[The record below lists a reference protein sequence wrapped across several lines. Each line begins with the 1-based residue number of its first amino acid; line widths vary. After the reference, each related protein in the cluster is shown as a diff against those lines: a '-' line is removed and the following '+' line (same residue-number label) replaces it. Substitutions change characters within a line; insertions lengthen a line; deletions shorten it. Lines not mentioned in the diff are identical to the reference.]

1 MPPETRSAAALALGA
16 AGTAGTPGAAVEL
29 AVGLAAVGP
38 IAAAP
43 LIGLRLALA
52 TFGTA
57 LGSRF
62 AVSLRAVGG
71 LALAARLRMFV
82 AALAVAVLRA
92 GTMRGMAVG
101 ALRMTLRSGVAV
113 LAALPVM
120 AAVGLETVA

>member
-1 MPPETRSAAALALGA
+1 MTLALSAARAA
-16 AGTAGTPGAAVEL
+16 AGTARTAVEL
-29 AVGLAAVGP
+29 AIGLAAVGP
-38 IAAAP
+38 IAAAA
-43 LIGLRLALA
+43 LAGLRLALA
-52 TFGTA
+52 AFGTP

-62 AVSLRAVGG
+62 AVCFRTVGG

>member
-1 MPPETRSAAALALGA
+1 MSA
-16 AGTAGTPGAAVEL
+16 AGTAAGTTWASVKL
-29 AVGLAAVGP
+29 AVGLAASGP
-38 IAAAP
+38 IAAEGLA
-43 LIGLRLALA
+43 GLRLALA
-52 TFGTA
+52 AFGTP

-62 AVSLRAVGG
+62 AVCFRTVGG